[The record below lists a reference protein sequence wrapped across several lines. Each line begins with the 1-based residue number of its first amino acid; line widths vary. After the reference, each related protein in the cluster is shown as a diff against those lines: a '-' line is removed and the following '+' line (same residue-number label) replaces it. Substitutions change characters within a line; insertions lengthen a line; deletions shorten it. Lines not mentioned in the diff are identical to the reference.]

1 MRIPLRSL
9 AMILGLIGAVIGFVT
24 SLLYSLAHVLGR
36 IAGITTSSSHF
47 FIGVGL
53 TILALIGAV
62 LAPFSGIVAA
72 LLMVAAV
79 VGFAFIIGWWAILPA
94 IFLLPAAWMAFSNRA
109 LQGEAGPR
117 QPGVQ

>member
-1 MRIPLRSL
+1 MRSL
-9 AMILGLIGAVIGFVT
+9 AMILGVVGAVVGFIT
-24 SLLYSLAHVLGR
+24 SMLYSVAHVLGR

-72 LLMVAAV
+72 LLMILSVI
-79 VGFAFIIGWWAILPA
+79 GFAFIIGWWAILPA

-109 LQGEAGPR
+109 LQDEAGPR
-117 QPGVQ
+117 QPAMH